1 MSNNLELSQ
10 VAAAQNRR
18 ARGDVQGRWSS
29 VTNSPHEPGSGAPLA
44 GTVRCERAA
53 RRKAGAVIL
62 KSRDPQQMKHKR
74 SAGDVISKHSL
85 PKFTRLRL
93 MEAVLG
99 ESARAP
105 QSSGLLG

>member
-1 MSNNLELSQ
+1 MSNNLELAQ

-18 ARGDVQGRWSS
+18 AVMFRDDGRLLP
-29 VTNSPHEPGSGAPLA
+29 NSPHEPGSGAPLA
-44 GTVRCERAA
+44 DTVRCERAA

-99 ESARAP
+99 ELARAP